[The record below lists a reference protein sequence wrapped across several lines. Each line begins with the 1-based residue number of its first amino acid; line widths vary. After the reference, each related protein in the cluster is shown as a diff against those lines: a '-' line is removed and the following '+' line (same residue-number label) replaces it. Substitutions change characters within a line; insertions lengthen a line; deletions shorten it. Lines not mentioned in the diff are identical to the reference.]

1 MRTLGIVVLSACSLA
16 LADAAK
22 GQENPTT
29 PGAIPN
35 PGSYQGSLELQ
46 RRSDEQDQQFRQ
58 QQQQQQQQQQYRQP
72 QYGNPG
78 YGQRSAPQP
87 RAAQAP
93 ERPRESVLPFN
104 GKLSPANQ
112 AAMDALN
119 RRDFATAVRIWTPLA
134 AQGDVDAEYN
144 LGVLYD
150 EGAGVPHNPVVAEQL
165 FRKAAARGMA
175 PAMNN
180 LGVLYVGRAKRPAD
194 LVPAY
199 KWFAVVGRIAR
210 DPDMRASAVK
220 NMRLIA
226 PIMSPGLIAQA
237 QAQARAWTPS

>member
-1 MRTLGIVVLSACSLA
+1 MRTLGVVVLSAWA
-16 LADAAK
+16 LAATASAAK
-22 GQENPTT
+22 AQENPTT

-58 QQQQQQQQQQYRQP
+58 QQQYQQP
-72 QYGNPG
+72 QYQQPR
-78 YGQRSAPQP
+78 YGQPYGRPQAPS
-87 RAAQAP
+87 RAAPAP

-112 AAMDALN
+112 RAMDALS
-119 RRDFATAVRIWTPLA
+119 RGDAATAVRIWTPLA

-150 EGAGVPHNPVVAEQL
+150 EGRGVPHNPAVAEQL
-165 FRKAAARGMA
+165 FRKAAGRGMA

-180 LGVLYVGRAKRPAD
+180 LGVLYIGRAKRPAD

-199 KWFAVVGRIAR
+199 KWFAVVASHAR
-210 DPDMRASAVK
+210 DPDMRASAIK
-220 NMRLIA
+220 NMRVISPLMSARLI
-226 PIMSPGLIAQA
+226 GLAE
-237 QAQARAWTPS
+237 AQARAWTPS